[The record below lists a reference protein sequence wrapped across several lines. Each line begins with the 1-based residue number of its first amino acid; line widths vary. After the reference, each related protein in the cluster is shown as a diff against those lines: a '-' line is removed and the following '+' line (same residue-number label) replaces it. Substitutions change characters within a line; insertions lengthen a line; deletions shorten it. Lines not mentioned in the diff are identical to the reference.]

1 MKSKR
6 KLRNKTKNKRRN
18 KTKSKRLRIHT
29 RKIRKG
35 GVATVQAVRGLAT
48 NIDKS
53 TARLVSA
60 SGNASQ
66 EISAAAAQAVIRGS
80 KLTNKVVD
88 FAFNLTEGTLTIVN
102 GLFNTSV
109 AITMCCA
116 LVLHDTI
123 ASFKTELDQCEMR
136 HRIHGTVNYECLYLV
151 LDKKN
156 EKIKNTKQ
164 KEKASI
170 LSTGNSIGNLID
182 ISLKELGCFV
192 PYFFLK
198 FRGTNCKRNKVKLEL
213 QEELQL
219 ISNKKK
225 LELERLQSQLDKL
238 YSKTIGQIESFTGS
252 IKTSE
257 GSNDDFTKKKA
268 KIMIYSDAH
277 KTPYAYH
284 PSIVEIVGDNGSLM
298 GLSDELKS
306 IIKKLKEE
314 KDAKKANNAKKVA
327 EELEREKNK
336 KEELKKLQE
345 EQNELIIQTTG
356 EMLSTPNG
364 LDEKM
369 TEMNNEIKQKR
380 FEESKLDFDE
390 RKKQN
395 LDKTPQRFEESKLE
409 LGSVGNNS
417 NKMMNT
423 GIRMLP
429 SNLQKNIQKR
439 FTPEI
444 FTPEM
449 MEKGMSML
457 PSNLKKN
464 IENKITPNTLKQ
476 MQNFSSA
483 FSNKS

>member
-1 MKSKR
+1 M
-6 KLRNKTKNKRRN
+6 
-18 KTKSKRLRIHT
+18 
-29 RKIRKG
+29 
-35 GVATVQAVRGLAT
+35 ATVQAVRGLTT
-48 NIDKS
+48 NVDES
-53 TARLVSA
+53 AARLVQA
-60 SGNASQ
+60 SGIGSKN
-66 EISAAAAQAVIRGS
+66 ISAAASQAIIRGS
-80 KLTNKVVD
+80 KLTDKVVD
-88 FAFNLTEGTLTIVN
+88 FAFNLTGGALAMTN

-109 AITMCCA
+109 AITMGCA

-123 ASFKTELDQCEMR
+123 ESFKTELEQCEMK
-136 HRIHGTVNYECLYLV
+136 HRVLGTVNYECLYLV

-156 EKIKNTKQ
+156 KLIKNTKQ
-164 KEKASI
+164 IEKSSI

-192 PYFFLK
+192 PYLFLK
-198 FRGTNCKRNKVKLEL
+198 FRGTNCKLNKVKLEL
-213 QEELQL
+213 QDELQTISNTKKLLLEELK
-219 ISNKKK
+219 N
-225 LELERLQSQLDKL
+225 RLNIL
-238 YSKTIGQIESFTGS
+238 YSREIGEIESFTGG

-257 GSNDDFTKKKA
+257 RSDDEFLAKKEAISK
-268 KIMIYSDAH
+268 YSDAH
-277 KTPYAYH
+277 KTPYAGH

-314 KDAKKANNAKKVA
+314 KDAKKAKNAKNANNAKKAA
-327 EELEREKNK
+327 EELEIEK
-336 KEELKKLQE
+336 KEELKKLQV

-356 EMLSTPNG
+356 EMLSNPKG

-369 TEMNNEIKQKR
+369 TEMNNDI
-380 FEESKLDFDE
+380 KLDDE
-390 RKKQN
+390 RKKQR
-395 LDKTPQRFEESKLE
+395 LEDSKLEFDKRKLE

-449 MEKGMSML
+449 MKKGMSML

-464 IENKITPNTLKQ
+464 IQNKITPEIFTPEMMKKGMSMLPSNLKKNIQNKITPNTLKQ
-476 MQNFSSA
+476 LQ
-483 FSNKS
+483 